1 MTSKLPVELIKGSG
15 TSGQVLTSNGTG
27 SSPSMQDLT
36 LGVGTVTEYFLVDIG
51 DETTALTTGTGKKT
65 FRIPLNL
72 DVSEVRASVTT
83 APTGSNLIVD
93 FNADGTSIFDTNKIN
108 IDATETTSLDSATQP
123 TIINDKIFNNTEVTV
138 DIDQIGST
146 VAGAGLKLQIIGTE
160 FDIDGT
166 LDAFVASTCADLDAT
181 KSASY
186 GGSGQTWANLVTSP
200 ADGASQTDY
209 DWFLGADGNSGSD
222 DPTFTGTAGDSAAY
236 FLMDGGD
243 HFVQKTNTTLINRL
257 QADNGQD
264 WWFLIG
270 FHWPAA
276 ITAQAPVI
284 WDTGNLGTDIGFEI
298 FIGASGN
305 GPSIRTRLNHH
316 RTSGG
321 TRTSNNFN
329 GAGYYVPGNDYLIG
343 FTFDSG
349 ADTITHFR
357 NLATPETSGDVSP
370 DTGTS
375 NCTYQAHLGRRA
387 TGSNHLMNGFR
398 VYHHSVGNG
407 LLTSGQFSNIK
418 KVLESRHGRTYNAS

>member
-1 MTSKLPVELIKGSG
+1 MTSKLPVELLAGSG

-27 SSPSMQDLT
+27 SSPSMQDIS
-36 LGVGTVTEYFLVDIG
+36 VGIGAVTEYFLIDIG

-83 APTGSNLIVD
+83 APTGANLVVD
-93 FNADGTSIFDTNKIN
+93 FNADGTSIFDTDKIN
-108 IDATETTSLDSATQP
+108 IDVSETTSLDSATQP

-160 FDIDGT
+160 FDINGT
-166 LDAFVASTCADLDAT
+166 LDAFVASTCGELDAT
-181 KSASY
+181 LSASY
-186 GGSGQTWANLVTSP
+186 GGSGQTWASVTASP

-209 DWFLGADGNSGSD
+209 DFFLGETGTATSD
-222 DPTFTGTAGDSAAY
+222 DPTFTGSAGDSGAY

-243 HFVQKTNTTLINRL
+243 HFLQKTNTTLINRL

-264 WWFLIG
+264 WWMVFA
-270 FHWPAA
+270 FHWPS
-276 ITAQAPVI
+276 TATSTNPILYA
-284 WDTGNLGTDIGFEI
+284 TGGLPAETGIEI
-298 FIGASGN
+298 FIGSSGN
-305 GPSIRTRLNHH
+305 GPAIRTRLNHN
-316 RTSGG
+316 RGS
-321 TRTSNNFN
+321 TRTVNNFN
-329 GAGYYVPGNDYLIG
+329 GAGYFVPGNDYLIG

-357 NLATPETSGDVSP
+357 NLATPETSGDINS
-370 DTGTS
+370 DTGTANS
-375 NCTYQAHLGRRA
+375 TYNASLGRR
-387 TGSNHLMNGFR
+387 GGGGNNLSNNFR
-398 VYHHSVGNG
+398 VYHASFGNG

-418 KVLESRHGRTYNAS
+418 NVLESRHGRTYNAS